1 MATAST
7 GAGLHEAEMK
17 GPPGLL
23 RVPSAGLSA
32 MEVTI
37 TDAGIPAVG
46 FYAQVPHYIGGPYA
60 AATLALLQHLAR
72 HLRTELPL
80 GSLEEE
86 ARTQRERLDAA
97 VADDDDIRAILLQLE
112 NASEEEIPS
121 GDELAAEIERY
132 LRNEGPGT
140 IPPS

>member
-1 MATAST
+1 MPSSST
-7 GAGLHEAEMK
+7 
-17 GPPGLL
+17 
-23 RVPSAGLSA
+23 
-32 MEVTI
+32 VTI

-72 HLRTELPL
+72 HLRIQLPL
-80 GSLEEE
+80 DSLDED
-86 ARTQRERLDAA
+86 ARSQRERLDAA
-97 VADDDDIRAILLQLE
+97 VADDEDIRSILSQLE
-112 NASEEEIPS
+112 SATEEEIPS